1 MRQTRSVRLSP
12 EDREVARRSL
22 PEPQPLRLPNGW
34 YDPDS
39 ASFDEQTPMD
49 IDELFRSTKP
59 AEPDTELRPVAS

>member
-12 EDREVARRSL
+12 EDREIPRRIL

-39 ASFDEQTPMD
+39 ASFDEQAPMD
-49 IDELFRSTKP
+49 IDELFRSTKA
-59 AEPDTELRPVAS
+59 AEPTGDLRPVAS